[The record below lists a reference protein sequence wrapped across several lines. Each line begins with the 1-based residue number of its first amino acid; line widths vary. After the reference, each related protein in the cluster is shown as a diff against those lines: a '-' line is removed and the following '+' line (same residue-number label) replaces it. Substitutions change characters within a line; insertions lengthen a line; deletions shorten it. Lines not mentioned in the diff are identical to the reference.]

1 MDDGGSIGPGL
12 LEAEDLICSSGD
24 LDEDEA
30 VSAAWR
36 SLSPAGG
43 VGELGEVW
51 PSLVVHAIHP
61 IFINWGEGHRD
72 NRSGVARLML
82 PVIFSQA
89 YANKIFSPVSWEEN
103 FIWAAFTLPIR
114 SQKKP
119 TICQKN
125 WHPHTYRKQ
134 AVEYG
139 VCGRLDSLQAK
150 TRLLLLLK
158 GLWGQNLFRPTHPKY
173 RLDLL

>member
-61 IFINWGEGHRD
+61 IFIN
-72 NRSGVARLML
+72 
-82 PVIFSQA
+82 
-89 YANKIFSPVSWEEN
+89 
-103 FIWAAFTLPIR
+103 
-114 SQKKP
+114 
-119 TICQKN
+119 
-125 WHPHTYRKQ
+125 
-134 AVEYG
+134 
-139 VCGRLDSLQAK
+139 
-150 TRLLLLLK
+150 
-158 GLWGQNLFRPTHPKY
+158 
-173 RLDLL
+173 

>member
-114 SQKKP
+114 SQKKAYNMP
-119 TICQKN
+119 K
-125 WHPHTYRKQ
+125 KL
-134 AVEYG
+134 A
-139 VCGRLDSLQAK
+139 
-150 TRLLLLLK
+150 
-158 GLWGQNLFRPTHPKY
+158 PTHLQETSCWIWSLWKTWQFAGENKVVTFIK
-173 RLDLL
+173 RVMRTKFISSHTS